1 MFEKG
6 DYINKLTMTTANG
19 LTLPLGRTL
28 ITKYLKINMF
38 HEQLN

>member
-1 MFEKG
+1 MFEEG

-19 LTLPLGRTL
+19 LTPLGRTL
-28 ITKYLKINMF
+28 MTNYLKINMF